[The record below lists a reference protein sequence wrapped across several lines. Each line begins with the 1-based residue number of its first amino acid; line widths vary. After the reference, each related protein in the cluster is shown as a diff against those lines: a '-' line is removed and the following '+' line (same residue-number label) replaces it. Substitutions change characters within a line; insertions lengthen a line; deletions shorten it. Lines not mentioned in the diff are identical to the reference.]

1 GGQKRKSE
9 RKYFPGYVFIEA
21 VLSTDAW
28 NLVKSVPRVLT
39 VVGYK
44 GKPIPLSKA
53 EVDRILVFVEGSKST
68 VEPRLIKSY
77 HVGEVVRV
85 LEGPFND

>member
-1 GGQKRKSE
+1 
-9 RKYFPGYVFIEA
+9 
-21 VLSTDAW
+21 
-28 NLVKSVPRVLT
+28 VPRVLT
-39 VVGYK
+39 VFGSK

-53 EVDRILVFVEGSKST
+53 EVYRILLFVEGSKYT

-85 LEGPFND
+85 LEGPFYDFTGVIVEVYYEKSRLRV